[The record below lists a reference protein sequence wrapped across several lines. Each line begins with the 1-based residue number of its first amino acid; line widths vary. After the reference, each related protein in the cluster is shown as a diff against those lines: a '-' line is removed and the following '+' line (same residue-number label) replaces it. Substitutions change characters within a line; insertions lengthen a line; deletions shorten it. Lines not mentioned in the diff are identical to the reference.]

1 MKKKKKKRTTINDS
15 ALYSVTQNTHEQSHK
30 CTHTHPHS
38 LSDDCEPRV
47 NCARE
52 LEERL
57 ERKKKREQQ
66 QHTHNKPVQPNELVQ
81 PQSTLDYLMGQQQQN
96 QISGDILTQDGIV
109 VIAAVTDRS
118 RFFLNEESSQH
129 KYLAFSLNYSSNY
142 NNR

>member
-1 MKKKKKKRTTINDS
+1 MLCIVSLKHTRT
-15 ALYSVTQNTHEQSHK
+15 V
-30 CTHTHPHS
+30 THT
-38 LSDDCEPRV
+38 DDCEPRV

-66 QHTHNKPVQPNELVQ
+66 HTHNKPVQPNELVQ
-81 PQSTLDYLMGQQQQN
+81 PQSTVDYLMGQQQQN

-109 VIAAVTDRS
+109 VVAAVTDRS